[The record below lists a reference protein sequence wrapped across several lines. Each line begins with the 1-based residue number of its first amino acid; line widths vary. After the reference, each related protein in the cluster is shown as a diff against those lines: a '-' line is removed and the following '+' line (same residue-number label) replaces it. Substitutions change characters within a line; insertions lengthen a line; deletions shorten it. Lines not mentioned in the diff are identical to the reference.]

1 MTTFSEKVYAVC
13 KRIPKGKVS
22 TYREI
27 GNALG
32 GYGQVYRAVG
42 AALKNNPYAPI
53 VPCHRV
59 VCSDGRI
66 GGYKGAKSGKKTAL
80 KASLLKKEGIIVRK
94 GRVVDFSKKLK
105 RFQVG
110 VNA

>member
-1 MTTFSEKVYAVC
+1 MTTFSEQVYQVC
-13 KRIPKGKVS
+13 KRIPKGRVS

-42 AALKNNPYAPI
+42 VALKNNPYAPS

-66 GGYKGAKSGKKTAL
+66 GGYKGKKSGRMVAQKIAL
-80 KASLLKKEGIIVRK
+80 LRKEGVAVK
-94 GRVVDFSKKLK
+94 NGRIVDFERKLF
-105 RFQVG
+105 RFS
-110 VNA
+110 

>member
-1 MTTFSEKVYAVC
+1 MKTFSDKVYAIC

-22 TYREI
+22 TYREV

-42 AALKNNPYAPI
+42 VALKNNPCAPK

-66 GGYKGAKSGKKTAL
+66 GGYKGAKSGKKIAL
-80 KASLLKKEGIIVRK
+80 KVSLLKKEGIIVRNGK
-94 GRVVDFSKKLK
+94 VADFEKKLK
-105 RFQVG
+105 KFSLSAR
-110 VNA
+110 

>member
-1 MTTFSEKVYAVC
+1 MTSFSEKVYEIC
-13 KRIPKGKVS
+13 KRIPKGRIS

-42 AALKNNPYAPI
+42 VALKNNPYAPV

-66 GGYKGAKSGKKTAL
+66 GGYKGKKSGKAVARKIA
-80 KASLLKKEGIIVRK
+80 LLKKEGIEVRDGK
-94 GRVVDFSKKLK
+94 IADFGKKLK
-105 RFQVG
+105 RFG
-110 VNA
+110 

>member
-1 MTTFSEKVYAVC
+1 MTKFSEKVYKVC
-13 KRIPKGKVS
+13 KQIPKGRVS

-42 AALKNNPYAPI
+42 VALKNNPYAPK

-66 GGYKGAKSGKKTAL
+66 GGYKGAKTGRKIAQKIA
-80 KASLLKKEGIIVRK
+80 LLKKEGVEVRN
-94 GRVVDFSKKLK
+94 GRVVGFEKKLK
-105 RFQVG
+105 RF
-110 VNA
+110 A

>member
-1 MTTFSEKVYAVC
+1 MKSFSEKVYSIC

-42 AALKNNPYAPI
+42 VALKNNPYAPR

-66 GGYKGAKSGKKTAL
+66 GGYKGAKSGKKLAQ
-80 KASLLKKEGIIVRK
+80 KIALLKKEGVIVK
-94 GRVVDFSKKLK
+94 DGKVAGFEKKLF
-105 RFQVG
+105 RF
-110 VNA
+110 

>member
-1 MTTFSEKVYAVC
+1 MTAFSEKVYKIC
-13 KRIPKGKVS
+13 KRIPKGRVS

-42 AALKNNPYAPI
+42 VALKNNPYSPI
-53 VPCHRV
+53 VPCHRI

-66 GGYKGAKSGKKTAL
+66 GGYKGAKSGKKIAQ
-80 KASLLKKEGIIVRK
+80 KIALLKKEGVIVKK
-94 GRVVDFSKKLK
+94 GRIVNFEKKLY
-105 RFQVG
+105 RFC
-110 VNA
+110 

>member
-1 MTTFSEKVYAVC
+1 MTQFSEKVYAVC
-13 KRIPKGKVS
+13 KQIPKGRVS

-42 AALKNNPYAPI
+42 VALKNNPYAPK

-66 GGYKGAKSGKKTAL
+66 GGYKGAKSGKKLAQ
-80 KASLLKKEGIIVRK
+80 KISLLRKEGVIVRNGK
-94 GRVVDFSKKLK
+94 VISFEKKLK
-105 RFQVG
+105 RF
-110 VNA
+110 

>member
-1 MTTFSEKVYAVC
+1 MTTFSDKVHAIC

-42 AALKNNPYAPI
+42 VALKNNPYAPR

-66 GGYKGAKSGKKTAL
+66 GGYKGAKSGRKIAL
-80 KASLLKKEGIIVRK
+80 KVSLLKREGIIVRK
-94 GRVVDFSKKLK
+94 GKVIDFEKKLK
-105 RFQVG
+105 CF
-110 VNA
+110 